1 MATYYYF
8 YDPDTMKQIESG
20 KYDFYDILEGNDN
33 LKKYAIEKCDFYDG
47 FCIPALVG
55 ILDRKTA
62 ENLQNQMGDGFSLF
76 TDLMDKCHSECIIY
90 KIE

>member
-1 MATYYYF
+1 
-8 YDPDTMKQIESG
+8 MKEIDSG
-20 KYDFYDILEGNDN
+20 KYAFYDILEGNDN

-47 FCIPALVG
+47 FCLPALIG

-62 ENLQNQMGDGFSLF
+62 ENLQNQMGDGSSLF